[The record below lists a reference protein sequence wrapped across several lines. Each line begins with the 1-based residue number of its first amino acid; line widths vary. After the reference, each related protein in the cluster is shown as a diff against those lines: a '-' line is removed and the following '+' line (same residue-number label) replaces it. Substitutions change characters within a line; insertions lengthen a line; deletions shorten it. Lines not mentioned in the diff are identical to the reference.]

1 MRSRGCKETFMIRI
15 LRRKIN
21 NSNETECF
29 LLCRKHRMFTCKY
42 SFLHYKIWTLERI
55 SDEAVREKQNVPRNF
70 QTHSGGSGGQDQ
82 EDRVSAQDPWISS
95 CLCFFTIWKTPSP
108 ACVADV
114 NDAAGDGRSSLVPR
128 ATSPFGHHCGDFF
141 L

>member
-1 MRSRGCKETFMIRI
+1 MFRI

-42 SFLHYKIWTLERI
+42 SFLHCKIWTLERI

-70 QTHSGGSGGQDQ
+70 QTQTRGGGSGGQYQ
-82 EDRVSAQDPWISS
+82 EDRVSAQDPQI
-95 CLCFFTIWKTPSP
+95 
-108 ACVADV
+108 
-114 NDAAGDGRSSLVPR
+114 
-128 ATSPFGHHCGDFF
+128 
-141 L
+141 